1 MLKNQRHTIFVIF
14 LAHNRKNSDYYTIFT
29 HNMFAF
35 TNLIQQY
42 SEAPLTRQIILSLLK
57 EYKRPNDKIA
67 ELIKFGYLTSVKKG
81 LYLPGSKLNVLPPE
95 LFLVANH
102 LWGPSYISLE
112 AALSH
117 WGFIPERVH
126 EITSVTTKSSKT
138 YKTEVGRFSYR
149 HSSLPYYAM
158 GIKSISLSKKQVVL
172 IASPE
177 KAICDK
183 IVMTS
188 GIVLRSSNQ
197 VIQFLT
203 EDMRIDEDMLL
214 QLNLKEI
221 SSWIKHAPKSS
232 SLKMLT
238 NTLQNL

>member
-1 MLKNQRHTIFVIF
+1 
-14 LAHNRKNSDYYTIFT
+14 
-29 HNMFAF
+29 MFAF

-42 SEAPLTRQIILSLLK
+42 SEELLTRQIIIPLLK
-57 EYKRPNDKIA
+57 DYKRPNDKIA
-67 ELIKFGYLTSVKKG
+67 ELVKSGYLTSVKKG
-81 LYLPGSKLNVLPPE
+81 LYIAGPQLNILRPE

-117 WGFIPERVH
+117 WGYIPERVH

-158 GIKSISLSKKQVVL
+158 GIKSISLSKKQIVL

-188 GIVLRSSNQ
+188 GIVLRSSSQ
-197 VIQFLT
+197 VMEFLT
-203 EDMRIDEDMLL
+203 EDMRIDESMLL
-214 QLNLKEI
+214 QLNLEEI
-221 SSWIKHAPKSS
+221 SSWINDAPKKS
-232 SLKMLT
+232 SLKILIK
-238 NTLQNL
+238 TLQGL

>member
-1 MLKNQRHTIFVIF
+1 
-14 LAHNRKNSDYYTIFT
+14 
-29 HNMFAF
+29 MFAF

-42 SEAPLTRQIILSLLK
+42 SEEILTRQIILSLLK

-67 ELIKFGYLTSVKKG
+67 EMVKFGYLTSVKKG
-81 LYLPGSKLNVLPPE
+81 LYVAGPQLNILRPE

-117 WGFIPERVH
+117 WGYIPERVH
-126 EITSVTTKSSKT
+126 EITSITTKSSKT
-138 YKTEVGRFSYR
+138 YKTEIARFSYR

-158 GIKSISLSKKQVVL
+158 GIKSVSLSNKQVVL

-183 IVMTS
+183 IIMTS

-197 VIQFLT
+197 VMEFLT
-203 EDMRIDEDMLL
+203 EDMRIDTEMLL
-214 QLNLKEI
+214 QLNLEEI
-221 SSWIKHAPKSS
+221 SSWVTDAPKKS
-232 SLKMLT
+232 SLKILIK
-238 NTLQNL
+238 TLQGL